1 MHAFSDNK
9 HFLLSKS
16 CHCQTH
22 QNHEESQQKF
32 GAILGNKVCTLKK
45 KNSKSW
51 SPSQIFFIF
60 FF

>member
-1 MHAFSDNK
+1 MCNRVRPRFFYQVGHETMHAFSDNK

-32 GAILGNKVCTLKK
+32 GAILGNKV
-45 KNSKSW
+45 
-51 SPSQIFFIF
+51 P
-60 FF
+60 